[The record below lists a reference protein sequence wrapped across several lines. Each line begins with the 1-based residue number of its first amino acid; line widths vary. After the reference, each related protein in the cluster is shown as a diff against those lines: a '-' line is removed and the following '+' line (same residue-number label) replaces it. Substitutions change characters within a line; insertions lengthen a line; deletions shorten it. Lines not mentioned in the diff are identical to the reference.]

1 MRWILSFLS
10 DRTQAVQVGNRRS
23 DERRLGQHSTP
34 QGSVLGG
41 LLHNLSKNDLPWT
54 TTKNSK
60 RTVYVDD
67 ATASTSSN
75 KVDEMEELIQKEASD
90 MSGWI
95 TDKRLSVAPSKSKFM
110 MVGPDRTRK
119 SGNWGQVKVEVE
131 NEHIKQ
137 TRSRIKRIS
146 RLTSIKNLKTLA
158 EGLVL
163 SKMRFGMALYATV
176 FEHQVYKESSSRH
189 RMFTR
194 KDLLEMQRL
203 MNSLARI
210 VLRRGKR
217 ASTEWLMK
225 DMGLLP
231 FNQEV
236 ALQRMMFVLGVQ
248 CSGKPSGLYEI
259 MKVPENSI
267 ATRFEK
273 QMNVPRFPPITY
285 QADLINNP
293 DLTF

>member
-110 MVGPDRTRK
+110 MVGSDRTRM

-131 NEHIKQ
+131 IEHIKQ
-137 TRSRIKRIS
+137 TRSERRLGMLLNHNMTWSSHGNEHEEGLMTSLRKRIGLIKRIS

-189 RMFTR
+189 RMLTR
-194 KDLLEMQRL
+194 KDSLEMQRL
-203 MNSLARI
+203 INSLARI

-225 DMGLLP
+225 DMELLP

-236 ALQRMMFVLGVQ
+236 AL
-248 CSGKPSGLYEI
+248 
-259 MKVPENSI
+259 
-267 ATRFEK
+267 
-273 QMNVPRFPPITY
+273 
-285 QADLINNP
+285 
-293 DLTF
+293 